1 MGRHVAIENRIA
13 ADAETDSSVYVPTL
27 QLTEGQPP
35 PIAANGGLSYM
46 SFDRDGDAGTA
57 AALEAALDQIAE
69 GSGEA
74 LIELIDNAPPGP
86 IETRWGPGFR
96 EYGECLEHIRANGIE
111 APEGGLAL
119 PLRYTVHEEPSYSI
133 VSSNSLWRDP
143 AREAEAN
150 LLRKAEEDNG
160 RRYLYFPQVMRDA
173 RRIGE
178 YYPGLSVS
186 SPECMDRLGVS
197 LAHLESKCANF
208 YDSAEVERVFY
219 PEIERLLL
227 EFFPD
232 ATDALVYNH
241 DVFDK
246 DYQGDRTE
254 DQEAKNPGVNARY
267 ANLVHNDLNDNSGR
281 VRCRELLTKNL
292 RNFGR
297 EQHYTEAEADAKMSR
312 TVHVDQPRQAD
323 GDRGPVPLRALR
335 LAFVRRPALHHQL
348 PHLRRPRRRD
358 HPLHLPPRPRV
369 VLVSP
374 AEADRGLDAQVL
386 RLHHRRLGLAL
397 VVPHRLHRPDRARR
411 RALPQERRG
420 PLVRLL
426 VAFEIA
432 EGRYPVRFPFRCGVP
447 DADGVGSSP
456 RSRRFSRTRTSPAR
470 RKRVR
475 DRLVLRGGR
484 GGGRRRRGWWCR

>member
-1 MGRHVAIENRIA
+1 MGRHDATGNRLA
-13 ADAETDSSVYVPTL
+13 TDAETNPSVYVPSL
-27 QLTEGQPP
+27 QLTKGQPP

-57 AALEAALDQIAE
+57 AAIEAALDQIAR
-69 GSGEA
+69 GDGEA
-74 LIELIDNAPPGP
+74 LIERIDNAPSGP
-86 IETRWGPGFR
+86 IETKWGPGFR

-119 PLRYTVHEEPSYSI
+119 PLRYTVHEEPSYSV

-143 AREAEAN
+143 AREAEAK

-219 PEIERLLL
+219 PEIEELLL

-254 DQEAKNPGVNARY
+254 DQDAKNPGVNARY

-297 EQHYTEAEADAKMSR
+297 EQHCTEAEADAKMSR
-312 TVHVDQPRQAD
+312 RFMSINLAKPMETVGQFPFVLCAWPSFADQPYITNYRVYD
-323 GDRGPVPLRALR
+323 DRVGETTR
-335 LAFVRRPALHHQL
+335 FTY
-348 PHLRRPRRRD
+348 
-358 HPLHLPPRPRV
+358 
-369 VLVSP
+369 
-374 AEADRGLDAQVL
+374 
-386 RLHHRRLGLAL
+386 
-397 VVPHRLHRPDRARR
+397 RPDHEWYWF
-411 RALPQERRG
+411 PQQTPTEVSMLKCYDSITDGSVSRWSFHTACIDPTAPADAPCRKNVV
-420 PLVRLL
+420 VRSY
-426 VAFEIA
+426 VF
-432 EGRYPVRFPFRCGVP
+432 F
-447 DADGVGSSP
+447 
-456 RSRRFSRTRTSPAR
+456 
-470 RKRVR
+470 
-475 DRLVLRGGR
+475 
-484 GGGRRRRGWWCR
+484 